1 MQKVTQEGLLQQ
13 CHAVID
19 SLSDP
24 VGHFDRECARI
35 SKLDENAAGVI
46 LETAK
51 GQPKVALG
59 MLSMYLLL
67 EASEKGAAN
76 ATT

>member
-1 MQKVTQEGLLQQ
+1 MQKVTQAGMLDQI
-13 CHAVID
+13 HTVID
-19 SLSDP
+19 SLADP
-24 VGHFDRECARI
+24 QGYFDREVARI
-35 SKLDENAAGVI
+35 KAIDEDAAGVI
-46 LETAK
+46 EATAK
-51 GQPKVALG
+51 LQPKVALG